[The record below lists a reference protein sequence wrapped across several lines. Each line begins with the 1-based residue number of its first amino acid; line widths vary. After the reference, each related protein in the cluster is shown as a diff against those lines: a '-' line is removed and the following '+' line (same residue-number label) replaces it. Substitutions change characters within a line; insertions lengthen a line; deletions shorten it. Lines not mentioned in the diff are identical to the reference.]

1 MRATFD
7 QAALMVMAYGAQVD
21 TSGSVQN
28 THTPLHLLKGQMK
41 PGEPLSGLT

>member
-7 QAALMVMAYGAQVD
+7 QAALTVMAYGAQVD

-28 THTPLHLLKGQMK
+28 TPPLHLLKGQMK